1 MHTCVKT
8 RQRCKHCTADSN
20 RPGHVAHFNLKIC
33 YFASPKQG
41 RTIFPISF
49 PISSP
54 LETLRR
60 LDCSCNGVVKDVSVC
75 SLGHHMPAPQG
86 GWLAL
91 VEQVRLIKMVVVKR
105 ARGQLTAHKIRGHIY
120 KMRNNS
126 GNYPCKTH
134 PYKLVV
140 GITRSPH
147 FVVPSIGLF
156 IAHVDARYT
165 APCLPQ
171 LMVGPRF

>member
-1 MHTCVKT
+1 MLFCVTKT
-8 RQRCKHCTADSN
+8 RKNDFSDFLPDLITIGNIEAVGLQLQR
-20 RPGHVAHFNLKIC
+20 I
-33 YFASPKQG
+33 
-41 RTIFPISF
+41 
-49 PISSP
+49 
-54 LETLRR
+54 
-60 LDCSCNGVVKDVSVC
+60 VKDASVC

-91 VEQVRLIKMVVVKR
+91 VEQVRLLKMVVVKR